1 MRSFRLILDLSLDQ
15 CSQTLTGAANQRSR
29 LGTYLRP
36 PLPRPAVA
44 AVPSSF
50 EEGSL
55 SASSCIGNDMSG
67 QLVHNIS
74 ALKQRRR
81 DLRQNLTTA
90 EALLWKNLQRSR
102 LDGKKFRRQHSVGK
116 YILDFYCPECRLA
129 VELDG
134 EAHFTSIRAKYDVA
148 RDEFIRSLKIRTV
161 RFENRLVFENLE
173 SVLETI
179 KEHLK

>member
-1 MRSFRLILDLSLDQ
+1 MTR
-15 CSQTLTGAANQRSR
+15 QTTPAA
-29 LGTYLRP
+29 T
-36 PLPRPAVA
+36 AVA

-50 EEGSL
+50 EEGSF
-55 SASSCIGNDMSG
+55 SDPSSIRYDMSG
-67 QLVHNIS
+67 QTIHNIP

-81 DLRQNLTTA
+81 ELRQNLTTA

-116 YILDFYCPECRLA
+116 YVLDFYCPECRLA
-129 VELDG
+129 MELDG
-134 EAHFTSIRAKYDVA
+134 ETHFTSIRAEYDVA

-173 SVLETI
+173 SVLQTI